1 VAPGTYLNF
10 DLLIDSTANGYRARV
25 IEAPAGQAA
34 VDFQL
39 PAHLRQQDNRLALV
53 GGAIRAYQFG
63 VPDDAPTL
71 QPLDPHTFGQQ
82 LYETVFAGQ
91 VGVSLRRSQD
101 LAQQQGAG
109 LRIRLRL
116 TYAPELALLPW
127 EYLYSPEER
136 RFLVLSDYT
145 PLVRYLELGRP
156 APPLKVTPPLRLLV
170 MISDPTDVSPRLQV
184 EREWEQLQRALAELQ
199 GRNGVTLQ
207 RIPATLS
214 ALQRELRRG
223 AYHLFHFIG
232 HGWYDEATS
241 EAGLVL
247 ENDQGRGQRINATRL
262 GILLQDHRTLRLA
275 LLNACEGA
283 RGAQGEPFAG
293 VAQHLVQQGLPAV
306 IAMQFPISDR
316 AAIGL
321 AQEFYGALADG
332 LGVDTAL
339 NQARKAIYLQNSVM
353 EWGTPA
359 LFSRADDNQ
368 LFDVPGEQQTETKPP
383 PASTSTV
390 VNTGGGSYI
399 AGPVN
404 IGQGDFVGRSKH
416 IGRRSDQAAGT
427 ERASWQAQLRN
438 HQDSLRLVEER
449 MADYVL
455 STDIPLQLVREKER
469 LLARIQELE
478 ERLAEG

>member
-1 VAPGTYLNF
+1 VPPHTYLNF
-10 DLLIDSTANGYRARV
+10 DLLIDPTPQGHRARV
-25 IEAPAGQAA
+25 IEAPAGEAT

-39 PAHLRQQDNRLALV
+39 PPQFRQQGGIALV

-63 VPDDAPTL
+63 PPDDAPAL
-71 QPLDPHTFGQQ
+71 QPLDPRTFGQQ
-82 LYETVFAGQ
+82 LFETVFAGP

-116 TYAPELALLPW
+116 TAAPELALLPW

-156 APPLKVTPPLRLLV
+156 APPLKITPPLRLLV
-170 MISDPTDVSPRLQV
+170 MVSDPTDLSPRLQV
-184 EREWEQLQRALAELQ
+184 EREYAQLQEAVAELQ
-199 GRNGVTLQ
+199 ERNGVTIQ

-223 AYHLFHFIG
+223 EYHLFHFIG
-232 HGWYDEATS
+232 HGWYDNETS

-247 ENDQGRGQRINATRL
+247 EDGQGRSQRIDATRL
-262 GILLQDHRTLRLA
+262 GILLQDHRPLRLA

-316 AAIGL
+316 AAILL
-321 AQEFYGALADG
+321 AHEFYGALADG
-332 LGVDTAL
+332 LAVDTAL
-339 NQARKAIYLQNSVM
+339 IQARKAIYLENSVM

-359 LFSRADDNQ
+359 LFSRADDNR
-368 LFDVPGEQQTETKPP
+368 LFDLPGEQQAEATPP
-383 PASTSTV
+383 PAPTSPVINTGGGAYIGGN
-390 VNTGGGSYI
+390 VNTGGG
-399 AGPVN
+399 
-404 IGQGDFVGRSKH
+404 DFVGRDKH
-416 IGRRSDQAAGT
+416 VGLPADWAAGNQ
-427 ERASWQAQLRN
+427 RASWQAQLRN
-438 HQDSLRLVEER
+438 YQESLRLVEER
-449 MADYVL
+449 MADFVL
-455 STDIPLQLVREKER
+455 STDVPLQLVREKER
-469 LLARIQELE
+469 LLAKIQELE
-478 ERLAEG
+478 QRLRAG